1 MEKSNSIQL
10 VKPVIKYKK
19 SFIQGAKEF
28 QKEGRNVDLD
38 IEDLD
43 KNFDKFVTKLL
54 NEELGIGLKD
64 GYIPASTLWLIDNDE
79 FIGKVSIRHTLT
91 EKLLQEGGHI
101 GYEIR
106 PSKRKM
112 GYGTK
117 ILALAVIS
125 AKNLGIEKILVTCD
139 DDNIGSYKIIEKNG
153 GILENKIG
161 YQGKLKRRYWIK

>member
-117 ILALAVIS
+117 ILALAVKS
-125 AKNLGIEKILVTCD
+125 AKNLGIEKILVT
-139 DDNIGSYKIIEKNG
+139 
-153 GILENKIG
+153 
-161 YQGKLKRRYWIK
+161 

>member
-117 ILALAVIS
+117 ILALAVKS